1 MMKRNRQSKTSRS
14 LLSTLLAGV
23 VVLIGVMVSM
33 FGGCTPESSTTVP
46 PVSATI
52 RPASATP
59 RPATNTPGVTVTPS
73 APAGATTISIPQG
86 FGAERG
92 FWQVYFTAPTGSSNR
107 STYTGGIDIALAG
120 AINAARGTLDIAAF
134 EFNNVVLTAAVLDA
148 HERGVTVRMVTD
160 DEHGIEDEDSTISQ
174 FVDAGIPVVDDSRTA
189 LMHDKFMIIDGSVV
203 WTGSWNY
210 TINDTYRNNNNAI
223 ALRSRRAVQSY
234 QAEFNEMFERKEFG
248 PRSSIGNG
256 ANFNQDGTPIRIL
269 FAPEDQVVEAI
280 IQTLSAADMS
290 IRFMTFSFTVD
301 SIAEAIQSRAADGVQ
316 VQGIFETTGSETA
329 FSELTPLFCAGL
341 PMRQDGNGFILHHKV
356 FIIDDDTVIT
366 GSFNISDSA
375 TRSNDE
381 NLLVIQDP
389 VLAAQYIAEF
399 NRRWAEAK
407 TPTRLT
413 CS

>member
-1 MMKRNRQSKTSRS
+1 MMQRKRQSSTSRS
-14 LLSTLLAGV
+14 LLGSILAVIV
-23 VVLIGVMVSM
+23 VVIAAIVSL
-33 FGGCTPESSTTVP
+33 FTGGTPESTPVP
-46 PVSATI
+46 PTGAPVTVTS
-52 RPASATP
+52 
-59 RPATNTPGVTVTPS
+59 RPATTMPGTTLTPS
-73 APAGATTISIPQG
+73 APAGAVTISIPQG
-86 FGAERG
+86 FGAEYG

-107 STYTGGIDIALAG
+107 ATYTGGIDIALAQ
-120 AINAARGTLDIAAF
+120 AIDAARGTLDIAAF
-134 EFNNVVLTAAVLDA
+134 EFNNPVLTTAVLNA
-148 HERGVTVRMVTD
+148 QQRGVRVRMVAD
-160 DEHGIEDEDSTISQ
+160 NEHGLEDEDSTYGQ
-174 FVDAGIPVVDDSRTA
+174 FVAAGIPVVDDGRTA
-189 LMHDKFMIIDGSVV
+189 LMHNKFTIIDSTMV

-269 FAPEDQVVEAI
+269 FAPEDDVIGAI
-280 IQTLSAADMS
+280 TQTLSTADTS

-301 SIAEAIQSRAADGVQ
+301 SIAQVIQSRAAAGVQ

-329 FSELTPLFCAGL
+329 FSELRPLFCAGL
-341 PMRQDGNGFILHHKV
+341 PVRQDGNGFILHHKV
-356 FIIDDDTVIT
+356 FIVDDDTVIT

-381 NLLVIQDP
+381 NLIVIQDP

-407 TPTRLT
+407 IPTRLT

>member
-1 MMKRNRQSKTSRS
+1 MMKRNRQSRTSRS
-14 LLSTLLAGV
+14 LLGSILAVIV
-23 VVLIGVMVSM
+23 VVIAAIVSL
-33 FGGCTPESSTTVP
+33 FTGGTPE
-46 PVSATI
+46 
-52 RPASATP
+52 ATP
-59 RPATNTPGVTVTPS
+59 TAPSLAPVTATSRPATSTPGGTATPS
-73 APAGATTISIPQG
+73 APAGAVTISIPQG

-92 FWQVYFTAPTGSSNR
+92 FWQVYFTAPTGSSSA
-107 STYTGGIDIALAG
+107 STYTGGIDIALAQ

-134 EFNNVVLTAAVLDA
+134 EFNNPVLTTAVLDA
-148 HERGVTVRMVTD
+148 HRRGVRVRMVAD
-160 DEHGIEDEDSTISQ
+160 DEHGIEDEDSTYGQ
-174 FVDAGIPVVDDSRTA
+174 FIDAGIPVVDDSRTA
-189 LMHDKFMIIDGSVV
+189 LMHNKFMIIDGSVV

-210 TINDTYRNNNNAI
+210 TVNDTYRNNNNAI

-256 ANFNQDGTPIRIL
+256 ANFNQDGTPVRIL
-269 FAPEDQVVEAI
+269 FAPEDNVVGAMVEE
-280 IQTLSAADMS
+280 LDKADTV

-301 SIAEAIQSRAADGVQ
+301 SIAETIQSRAAEGVQ

-341 PMRQDGNGFILHHKV
+341 VVRQDGNGFILHHKV
-356 FIIDDDTVIT
+356 FIVDDDTVIT

-381 NLLVIQDP
+381 NLVVIQDP

-399 NRRWAEAK
+399 DRRWAEAR